1 MSEYDSVIRPPSV
14 AGMFYP
20 SSKDELK
27 ETVNTFLANATSV
40 AIDSEKL
47 YGIISPHAGYVYS
60 GIVAAAGYK
69 LLKKF
74 PVENVVVI
82 APSHQEYFEGSSV
95 FAGSAYQTPLGTI
108 TVHKEMCNAIANDR
122 DSIQLSMYGHR
133 GEHSLE
139 VQLPFLQSIFPEG
152 FKLIPIVM
160 GINRLSDINELSQA
174 LKEVAESYEFAIV
187 ASSDLS
193 HYHPY
198 DIAVSKD
205 QHLISL
211 LENYDMEQLEEGF
224 LSERLEACGI
234 SPILA
239 LMKYALLAGNPACKK
254 LDYKNSGDTSGM
266 KSQVVGYV
274 SAAVYE
280 K

>member
-1 MSEYDSVIRPPSV
+1 MREHDSVIRSPVV
-14 AGMFYP
+14 AGAFYP
-20 SSKDELK
+20 SSKEELK
-27 ETVNTFLANATSV
+27 ETVETFLTNAVDVT
-40 AIDSEKL
+40 IDSERL

-95 FAGSAYQTPLGTI
+95 FAGSAYQTPLGI
-108 TVHKEMCNAIANDR
+108 IPVNKEICNAIANER
-122 DSIQLSMYGHR
+122 DSIRLSIYGHR
-133 GEHSLE
+133 SEHSLE
-139 VQLPFLQSIFPEG
+139 VQLPFLQLIFPEG

-160 GINRLSDINELSQA
+160 GINRLSDIEELSQA
-174 LKEVAESYEFAIV
+174 LNEVAENYEITLV

-198 DIAVSKD
+198 DVAVSKD

-211 LENYDMEQLEEGF
+211 LESYDMNQLEEGF

-239 LMKYALLAGNPACKK
+239 LMKYALLSGNPIFKK